1 MLMKRNYLLPH
12 VYQHIGLCAML
23 LSVGLLIAYIVVC
36 MYIAFRNQNADEIL
50 SPSSSFTHGTY
61 CVVHLLAC
69 IGILLYTF
77 SREKYEDE
85 MIDSVR
91 KSAVVTAAYVLFL
104 VYISITMLRI
114 FVNTDFIDLSGNKVS
129 LTKDLMDSVS
139 DPMLFFLVYEIVFR
153 TRLIKLRKALRDEE

>member
-12 VYQHIGLCAML
+12 VYQPIGLCAIG
-23 LSVGLLIAYIVVC
+23 LSVVILFTYIVVC

-61 CVVHLLAC
+61 CIIHMLAC
-69 IGILLYTF
+69 IGVLLYTF
-77 SREKYEDE
+77 SCEKYEDE

-104 VYISITMLRI
+104 VYIAITMLRI
-114 FVNTDFIDLSGNKVS
+114 CINTDFIDLSGN
-129 LTKDLMDSVS
+129 
-139 DPMLFFLVYEIVFR
+139 
-153 TRLIKLRKALRDEE
+153 